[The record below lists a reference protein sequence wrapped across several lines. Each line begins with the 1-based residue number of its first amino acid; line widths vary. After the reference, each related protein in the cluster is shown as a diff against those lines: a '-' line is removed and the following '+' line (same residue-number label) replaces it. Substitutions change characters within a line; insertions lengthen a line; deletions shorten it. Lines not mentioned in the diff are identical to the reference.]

1 MALLMEMMDNFIVT
15 IYLSL
20 LCRQMKNKNKSNRN
34 IRKKEGFEGQRA
46 IVLPR
51 KIIYQYCGNDP
62 ILSGVHITDIGY
74 YPKAKFHFR
83 ERLHVIDQHIII
95 YCVEGKGWAEIGKT
109 RQTIQPG
116 SFMVIPAETSHRYA
130 ADENDPWTIYWVHFK
145 GHLVKH
151 IVELMIKQLKNLKGP
166 VHYNDARIKL
176 FDEVYFTLERGYSM
190 DNLYYANMCFWHFLT
205 SFIFDEK
212 FNYSGK
218 ENTTDQVDLSIDFM
232 QKNIN
237 LTLSLEDIASSVN
250 LSVPHYSATFKKKTG
265 FAPIEYFNH
274 LKIQK
279 ACQYLQFTNL
289 RVKEIAAELGIEDP
303 YYFSRMFSKLMSV
316 SPNDYRTKW
325 DITKDN
331 KKAYVK

>member
-1 MALLMEMMDNFIVT
+1 MN
-15 IYLSL
+15 
-20 LCRQMKNKNKSNRN
+20 NKEKSNQN

-83 ERLHVIDQHIII
+83 ERLHGIDQHIII
-95 YCVEGKGWAEIGKT
+95 YCIEGKGWAEIGKT
-109 RQTIQPG
+109 KQTIQPG

-151 IVELMIKQLKNLKGP
+151 IVELMIKQLKNHEGFI
-166 VHYNDARIKL
+166 HYNDARVKL
-176 FDEVYFTLERGYSM
+176 FDEIYLTLERGYSM

-205 SFIFDEK
+205 SLIFDEK
-212 FNYSGK
+212 FNYPGK
-218 ENTTDQVDLSIDFM
+218 KKTTDQADLSIDFM

-237 LTLSLEDIASSVN
+237 LTLTLEDIASSVN
-250 LSVPHYSATFKKKTG
+250 LSASHYSAIFKKKTG

-279 ACQYLQFTNL
+279 ACQYLQFTDL

-316 SPNDYRTKW
+316 SPNDYRAKW
-325 DITKDN
+325 DITKANKDIQQSN
-331 KKAYVK
+331 KKTSG

>member
-1 MALLMEMMDNFIVT
+1 MEKEAL
-15 IYLSL
+15 
-20 LCRQMKNKNKSNRN
+20 N

-62 ILSGVHITDIGY
+62 LLAGVHITDIGY

-83 ERLHVIDQHIII
+83 ERLHGIDQHIII
-95 YCVEGKGWAEIGKT
+95 YCIEGKGWTEIGKAK
-109 RQTIQPG
+109 QTIQPG
-116 SFMVIPAETSHRYA
+116 DFIVVPAETAHRYG

-151 IVELMIKQLKNLKGP
+151 IVELMIKQLKNYKGFI
-166 VHYNDARIKL
+166 HYNDARIKL
-176 FDEVYFTLERGYSM
+176 FDEIYVTLEKGYRM

-212 FNYSGK
+212 FNYPGK
-218 ENTTDQVDLSIDFM
+218 EKTTDQVDLSIDFM
-232 QKNIN
+232 QKNLN
-237 LTLSLEDIASSVN
+237 LTLTLEDIARSVN
-250 LSVPHYSATFKKKTG
+250 LSVPHYSAIFKKKTG

-279 ACQYLQFTNL
+279 ACQYLQFTDL

-316 SPNDYRTKW
+316 SPNDYRVKMDMTKA
-325 DITKDN
+325 N
-331 KKAYVK
+331 KALEGKQMIFGMKGAE

>member
-1 MALLMEMMDNFIVT
+1 MEKPN
-15 IYLSL
+15 
-20 LCRQMKNKNKSNRN
+20 QN

-83 ERLHVIDQHIII
+83 ERLHGIDQHIII
-95 YCVEGKGWAEIGKT
+95 YCIEGKGWAEIGKT

-116 SFMVIPAETSHRYA
+116 SFMIIPAETSHRYA

-151 IVELMIKQLKNLKGP
+151 IVELMIKQLKNHEGFIN
-166 VHYNDARIKL
+166 YNDSRIKL
-176 FDEVYFTLERGYSM
+176 FDEIYLTLERGYSM

-205 SFIFDEK
+205 SLIFDEK
-212 FNYSGK
+212 FNYPGK
-218 ENTTDQVDLSIDFM
+218 KKTTDQVDLSIDFM
-232 QKNIN
+232 QKSIN
-237 LTLSLEDIASSVN
+237 VTLTLEDIAGSVN
-250 LSVPHYSATFKKKTG
+250 LSASHYSALFKKKTG

-279 ACQYLQFTNL
+279 ACQYLQFTDL
-289 RVKEIAAELGIEDP
+289 RVKEIAAELGVEDP

-316 SPNDYRTKW
+316 SPNDYRAKW
-325 DITKDN
+325 DITKDIN
-331 KKAYVK
+331 KRQKESK